1 MNLFSIFSK
10 EKKKEVLD
18 TGLKKTKESVFQ
30 KLCRVVAGKKEVDD
44 ERFEQQIA
52 VKIPQIA
59 AAQYVDDFPE
69 NQQKENA
76 HHSTKHII
84 DFCNSTSCYVTTQKL
99 KLCRQLFLCHIP

>member
-44 ERFEQQIA
+44 DVLDDLRVFEDIAYPDSYGHEFYALNDGSYIISENGIEALYGEAYRIRDGQISMIC
-52 VKIPQIA
+52 KNDESRI
-59 AAQYVDDFPE
+59 
-69 NQQKENA
+69 
-76 HHSTKHII
+76 
-84 DFCNSTSCYVTTQKL
+84 L
-99 KLCRQLFLCHIP
+99 